1 MIYFCNSCKI
11 NFCHECKDKHNRHQY
26 ISIIEKIP
34 TQKICNDLEVFIK
47 GQKKE
52 LENIKN
58 LFYELIRKGQEEF
71 NKIFFILKNF
81 ISCEESIL
89 HFSRNNINHLNS
101 IDNIKHI
108 IDINFNENK
117 YNEKIVTNLDKI
129 KFNLEELKNTINGKS
144 IFDKIANVF
153 NYIENIYILSNE
165 KKDKEQVIRKELNI
179 NYINIFKEKENKINL
194 VNKNE
199 YNEFQDKI
207 KNLDFEI
214 SQYKILNEHEGE
226 IRNIVSLNNG
236 FFISS
241 SLDGTFKIFNSLTGQ
256 CILSMSE
263 PYGDQICQI
272 LKINPIKEDNN
283 LDKTYI
289 LLLSRH
295 LIFIRLNNNIFCSIE
310 YKDNEINDINNDEN
324 NDLEILQ
331 SIDNNGI
338 YISQGI
344 QLSNSDIVAF
354 NDNNELKIYKINP
367 LTQTY
372 LLHNFNINTKLIEF
386 CALLEIKPN
395 IFAASSNEHLDNGE
409 NILKIFDLNQ
419 QSNNEIIIKNLNCST
434 GRDSLCM
441 IQKNKI
447 LAVGLQY
454 FWKNNNGKN
463 FVNGIAIVDV
473 NFYQVIQIIED
484 FRVHSLC
491 KINLYV
497 YYSLINKDDI
507 FKKEMCYSKKK
518 ILAVAGY
525 EQEKEK
531 RLIKFYEIKLEKD
544 INENYKY
551 IDIIKRNEIDSEHEG
566 FINSIKWLNN
576 GLLITCSSDRMIFL
590 YKHNSLNVY
599 YFFQYLRI
607 GI

>member
-1 MIYFCNSCKI
+1 MI
-11 NFCHECKDKHNRHQY
+11 Q
-26 ISIIEKIP
+26 
-34 TQKICNDLEVFIK
+34 
-47 GQKKE
+47 
-52 LENIKN
+52 
-58 LFYELIRKGQEEF
+58 
-71 NKIFFILKNF
+71 
-81 ISCEESIL
+81 
-89 HFSRNNINHLNS
+89 
-101 IDNIKHI
+101 IKHI
-108 IDINFNENK
+108 
-117 YNEKIVTNLDKI
+117 YYYYLD
-129 KFNLEELKNTINGKS
+129 
-144 IFDKIANVF
+144 
-153 NYIENIYILSNE
+153 
-165 KKDKEQVIRKELNI
+165 
-179 NYINIFKEKENKINL
+179 
-194 VNKNE
+194 
-199 YNEFQDKI
+199 
-207 KNLDFEI
+207 
-214 SQYKILNEHEGE
+214 
-226 IRNIVSLNNG
+226 
-236 FFISS
+236 
-241 SLDGTFKIFNSLTGQ
+241 
-256 CILSMSE
+256 
-263 PYGDQICQI
+263 
-272 LKINPIKEDNN
+272 
-283 LDKTYI
+283 
-289 LLLSRH
+289 
-295 LIFIRLNNNIFCSIE
+295 IE

-344 QLSNSDIVAF
+344 QISNSDIVAF

-367 LTQTY
+367 QTQTY

-419 QSNNEIIIKNLNCST
+419 QSNNEIIIKNLTCST

-525 EQEKEK
+525 DQEKEK

-576 GLLITCSSDRMIFL
+576 GLLVTCSSDRMIFL
-590 YKHNSLNVY
+590 YKHNSLN
-599 YFFQYLRI
+599 I
-607 GI
+607 